1 MESPKLFVA
10 TLLAAAAGALP
21 HSAHATDVCA
31 RLAPLGQ
38 KEEFRSGRVTPELL
52 AQLRDIG
59 PATLPDR
66 RRKLFAIS
74 PDGRWVAFVLHR
86 GFPKENIYCV
96 GLAILSLERPAR
108 VRIIDFSHELIRDE
122 PPRYGWAKFPIG
134 TPAPVTPR
142 WEPKGR
148 WIAYLKREHG
158 LTQVWRVDFGTG
170 AASQVTHSLVNV
182 DDFRISEDG
191 RTIVYSS
198 RPKLPEISAEIDQEG
213 LRGWRFDGRAFP
225 VRGARP
231 QTPDADRLLRSVDLE
246 DGLERDARAD
256 EASLFDVARGL
267 PGNATA
273 YSRTAGGSEAWAE
286 TTDTPLFPPLYRL
299 MVKRDGKSQQ
309 CQFRACEFD
318 WSTSVW
324 WNDDGTRIRFS
335 RREGWANSL
344 TGIYE
349 WIPGQG
355 KPRRILLTSDALIEC
370 QPIEDDLL
378 CLRER
383 SRRPR
388 HFVRVQPATGQI
400 EEIFDPNPDFSN
412 LSLGRVERLNWLN
425 GENVPFY
432 GDLVFPVGYEPGNRY
447 PMVIVQYRTKGFL
460 RGGIGD
466 EVPIQALAGRGYF
479 VLSVDNLTYE
489 DIVGRKTSIEQLVAA
504 FNDDFKGR
512 RSILSAIEIATRR
525 LVDEGLVDPQRIG
538 ISGLSDGC
546 TTVQFAAVNSQLF
559 SAGSVSGCGWE
570 PFQDAILGP
579 MIAQNYHESGWPRL
593 ADANP
598 GFWSKIS
605 IIHDPRRATFP
616 ILFQAADNEYL
627 AMVGSHTALVQVG
640 IPSDLY
646 IFPNEDHIKW
656 QPAHRLAVYERNIDW
671 FDFWLRG
678 LVPSNSARKAEAE
691 RWSEMKASWKEPI
704 SM

>member
-1 MESPKLFVA
+1 VESPKLFVA

-267 PGNATA
+267 PGKRHSLFEN
-273 YSRTAGGSEAWAE
+273 SWRFGSMGGNHRHS
-286 TTDTPLFPPLYRL
+286 
-299 MVKRDGKSQQ
+299 
-309 CQFRACEFD
+309 
-318 WSTSVW
+318 
-324 WNDDGTRIRFS
+324 
-335 RREGWANSL
+335 
-344 TGIYE
+344 
-349 WIPGQG
+349 
-355 KPRRILLTSDALIEC
+355 AL
-370 QPIEDDLL
+370 P
-378 CLRER
+378 
-383 SRRPR
+383 SP
-388 HFVRVQPATGQI
+388 
-400 EEIFDPNPDFSN
+400 
-412 LSLGRVERLNWLN
+412 LSLDGQTGW
-425 GENVPFY
+425 
-432 GDLVFPVGYEPGNRY
+432 
-447 PMVIVQYRTKGFL
+447 K
-460 RGGIGD
+460 
-466 EVPIQALAGRGYF
+466 
-479 VLSVDNLTYE
+479 
-489 DIVGRKTSIEQLVAA
+489 VAA
-504 FNDDFKGR
+504 
-512 RSILSAIEIATRR
+512 
-525 LVDEGLVDPQRIG
+525 VP
-538 ISGLSDGC
+538 ISGLRIRL
-546 TTVQFAAVNSQLF
+546 VH
-559 SAGSVSGCGWE
+559 VS
-570 PFQDAILGP
+570 
-579 MIAQNYHESGWPRL
+579 
-593 ADANP
+593 
-598 GFWSKIS
+598 
-605 IIHDPRRATFP
+605 
-616 ILFQAADNEYL
+616 
-627 AMVGSHTALVQVG
+627 LV
-640 IPSDLY
+640 
-646 IFPNEDHIKW
+646 E
-656 QPAHRLAVYERNIDW
+656 
-671 FDFWLRG
+671 
-678 LVPSNSARKAEAE
+678 
-691 RWSEMKASWKEPI
+691 
-704 SM
+704 

>member
-21 HSAHATDVCA
+21 HSARATDVCA

-86 GFPKENIYCV
+86 GFPKENMYCA
-96 GLAILSLERPAR
+96 GLAILSLERPTR
-108 VRIIDFSHELIRDE
+108 VRIVDFSHELIRDE

-134 TPAPVTPR
+134 TAAPVTPR

-158 LTQVWRVDFGTG
+158 LAQVWRVNVGTG
-170 AASQVTHSLVNV
+170 AVSQVSYSLVNV
-182 DDFRISEDG
+182 DDFRISEDA

-198 RPKLPEISAEIDQEG
+198 RPNLPEKSAEIDREG
-213 LRGWRFDGRAFP
+213 LKGWRFDGRAFP

-231 QTPDADRLLRSVDLE
+231 QTPDADRVLRSVDLE
-246 DGLERDARAD
+246 DGRERDARVD

-273 YSRTAGGSEAWAE
+273 YSRTTGGSEAWAE
-286 TTDTPLFPPLYRL
+286 STETPLFPPLYRL
-299 MVKRDGKSQQ
+299 AVKRNEMSEE
-309 CQFRACEFD
+309 CHFRACELD

-324 WNDDGTRIRFS
+324 WNDEGTKIRFS

-349 WIPGQG
+349 WLPGQG

-370 QPIEDDLL
+370 QALADDLL

-388 HFVRVQPATGQI
+388 HFVRLQLATGQI
-400 EEIFDPNPDFSN
+400 KEIFDPNPGFSS

-432 GDLVFPVGYEPGNRY
+432 GDLVYPVGYEPGRRY

-460 RGGIGD
+460 RGAIGD

-479 VLSVDNLTYE
+479 ILSVDNLTYE
-489 DIVGRKTSIEQLVAA
+489 DIVGRQKSIEQLVSA
-504 FNDDFKGR
+504 FNDDFRGR
-512 RSILSAIEIATRR
+512 RNILSAIEIATRS
-525 LVDEGLVDPQRIG
+525 LIDKGLIDQERIG

-546 TTVQFAAVNSQLF
+546 TTVQFAAINSQLF

-593 ADANP
+593 AEANP

-605 IIHDPRRATFP
+605 IINDPRRVSFP
-616 ILFQAADNEYL
+616 LLFQAADNEYL
-627 AMVGSHTALVQVG
+627 AMVGSYTALAQAG

-646 IFPNEDHIKW
+646 IFPEEDHIKW

-671 FDFWLRG
+671 FDFWLKG
-678 LVPSNSARKAEAE
+678 LVPSNPARKAEAE
-691 RWSEMKASWKEPI
+691 RWSEMKASWKRPFPK
-704 SM
+704 